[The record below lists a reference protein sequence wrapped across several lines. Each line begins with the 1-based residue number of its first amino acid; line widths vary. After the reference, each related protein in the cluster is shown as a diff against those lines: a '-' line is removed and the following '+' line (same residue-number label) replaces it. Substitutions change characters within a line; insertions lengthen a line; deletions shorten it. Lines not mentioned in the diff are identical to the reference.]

1 MNVFSAL
8 YYNAERLITD
18 IRSSSSIDNMV
29 ALGYIFGVVDTHSAI
44 CGWKLTG
51 VTGPQLVQITK
62 NFFEKR
68 PESWNYGADSVV
80 IFAIKEKYPCKK

>member
-51 VTGPQLVQITK
+51 VTGPQLVQIKSQKTFLK
-62 NFFEKR
+62 NALKVGIMEQIV
-68 PESWNYGADSVV
+68 S
-80 IFAIKEKYPCKK
+80 